1 VSVAAFFSSST
12 ELPTLVST
20 RSKPDPDRQASK
32 FIHSV
37 LSFTRLDIPQL
48 DLFEAAVTFAPD
60 IDPVTAHDR
69 LAQVFGRKAGEGLF
83 LFRLDSA
90 VPGRYWVRMVEP
102 WTRWPE
108 GALGAL
114 EPKREMIQLAEGL
127 MYRFTLPVC
136 AGHEHVEGGEK
147 RIVPFDS
154 AGLVNEWFIANA
166 ASFGIKPLMA
176 DIAIATLRFSHRGA
190 AYKILHAVIEG
201 ALEVTDADALRR
213 RLLKGFGSHRKAGLG
228 MLQLTH

>member
-1 VSVAAFFSSST
+1 MSVATPVS
-12 ELPTLVST
+12 LPIRLSAPVSN
-20 RSKPDPDRQASK
+20 RSKSASDRPAGK

-48 DLFEAAVTFAPD
+48 DLYESAVTFAPD
-60 IDPVTAHDR
+60 VDPVTAHDR
-69 LAQVFGRKAGEGLF
+69 MAQVFGRKAGEGAF

-136 AGHEHVEGGEK
+136 AGHEHIEGGEK
-147 RIVPFDS
+147 RVVPFES
-154 AGLVNEWFIANA
+154 ASMVNQWFTANA

-176 DIAIATLRFSHRGA
+176 DIAIATLRFTHRGA
-190 AYKILHAVIEG
+190 SYKILHAVIEG
-201 ALEVTDADALRR
+201 ALEVTNAEALRR
-213 RLLKGFGSHRKAGLG
+213 HLLKGFGSHRRAGLG